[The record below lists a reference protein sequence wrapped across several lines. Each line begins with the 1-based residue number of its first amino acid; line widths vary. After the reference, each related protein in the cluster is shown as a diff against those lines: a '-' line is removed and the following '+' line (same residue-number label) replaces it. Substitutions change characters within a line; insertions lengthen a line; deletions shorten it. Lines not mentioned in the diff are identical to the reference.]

1 MKHPIK
7 YCFLFNILGAEA
19 FVNAHFGRGTGPLL
33 LDRLGCTGHE
43 ANLLSCYHRG
53 IEVIGYNCT
62 HSDDAGIRCQGVVI
76 LL

>member
-19 FVNAHFGRGTGPLL
+19 FVNAHFERGTGPLL

-53 IEVIGYNCT
+53 IEVIEFNCT
-62 HSDDAGIRCQGVVI
+62 HSDDTGIRCQGVVI